1 MVVYTLSEAAKATG
15 LNRSTLF
22 RAIRSGRIS
31 AARDEQGQ
39 WALDPAEVHRV
50 YAPVASGD
58 AYGAMALQQDAQTD
72 AQVAALRAQLAE
84 MRERLSDRDERL
96 SETRVDR
103 DAWRE
108 QAQRLALPSSL
119 PAPKPERPMTW
130 RRWLALTTLLAIVV
144 TAAIV
149 AATVLAI
156 SFALAERPADTVD
169 RLAEPTLTGFYE
181 AGAPGRSAHLARTDG
196 GEAREIRMA
205 PQSSSSRMFIAW

>member
-58 AYGAMALQQDAQTD
+58 ASDGAAQHGAMALQQDAQTD

-96 SETRVDR
+96 SETRADR

-108 QAQRLALPSSL
+108 QAQRLALPSPL

-130 RRWLALTTLLAIVV
+130 WRWLALTTLLAIVV

-156 SFALAERPADTVD
+156 SFPLAERPAP
-169 RLAEPTLTGFYE
+169 ASF
-181 AGAPGRSAHLARTDG
+181 
-196 GEAREIRMA
+196 GEATVSTR
-205 PQSSSSRMFIAW
+205 STG